1 MKSFLKKSALIAA
14 VASMA
19 LASQAFAITIFSV
32 SSGVQPSNV
41 GTITLTQAGADNVNV
56 SVTLLASN
64 YGFLNTGGPHTPFAF
79 NLSGTGSAGVSVTFT
94 TPAAPGTPF
103 VLNLAG
109 GDNTPFGSFNVAL
122 DMPDVGNGSGAAYY
136 GPLVGPDLVFTVTKT
151 GLTEASFLNF
161 SADLTNGNN
170 TGSQFWSTPGTG
182 VPDGGSTVALLGLA
196 LAGLAMVRRKI
207 TS

>member
-1 MKSFLKKSALIAA
+1 MKSFLNKSALLGA

-41 GTITLTQAGADNVNV
+41 GTITLTQAGVNNVTV
-56 SVTLLASN
+56 SVNLLAAN

-79 NLSGTGSAGVSVTFT
+79 NLTGGSAGVGVAFT
-94 TPAAPGTPF
+94 TPVAPGTPF

-122 DMPDVGNGSGAAYY
+122 DMPGVDNGSGAAYY
-136 GPLVGPDLVFTVTKT
+136 GPAVGPDLVFTVTKL